1 MTQCLI
7 VDASRVIRR
16 VTARILE
23 DLKIEAL
30 EAEDGSVA
38 LDGCRHTMPDAILL
52 DAHTPSVS
60 AIEFLRVLRREEG
73 GTTPVVVFCTT
84 ENDADAITAAVTAGA
99 NDFLLKPYDRES
111 LENKLAELGLLG
123 VDRAE
128 HARL

>member
-23 DLKIEAL
+23 DLKIEAF
-30 EAEDGSVA
+30 EAEDGSIA
-38 LDGCRHTMPDAILL
+38 LDACRHRMPDVILL
-52 DAHTPSVS
+52 DAYTPGVS
-60 AIEFLRVLRREEG
+60 AIDFLRQLRRQAG
-73 GTTPVVVFCTT
+73 GAAPAVVFCTT
-84 ENDADAITAAVTAGA
+84 ENDSDAIAAAVTAGA
-99 NDFLLKPYDRES
+99 NDFLLKPFDRES
-111 LENKLAELGLLG
+111 LENKLAELGLLS